1 MWRRTQ
7 RVNYRWQWNQYR
19 VRLLFH
25 FHFLL
30 IWLPHVSIKVHRNIR
45 WPILAMKKSQR
56 ARIHPP
62 IHIDTHT
69 HTHTHILSERP
80 IVHSIFYL
88 YWMGT
93 AYIHSQCPNT
103 LHFPFFFQIFLSHFF
118 IYIPHFP
125 FLCLESTCQNSLPR
139 RNSMIPWS
147 LTFTAAILSTSSSSS
162 SSNFAILAILLMVY
176 FV

>member
-69 HTHTHILSERP
+69 HTHTHTHTFSPKGLSFILFSISIEWERHTSTP
-80 IVHSIFYL
+80 NVQILFIFLFFFKSFYL
-88 YWMGT
+88 IFSSISPISLFSVWR
-93 AYIHSQCPNT
+93 ALARIH
-103 LHFPFFFQIFLSHFF
+103 FLG
-118 IYIPHFP
+118 
-125 FLCLESTCQNSLPR
+125 E
-139 RNSMIPWS
+139 IPW
-147 LTFTAAILSTSSSSS
+147 FHDH
-162 SSNFAILAILLMVY
+162 
-176 FV
+176 

>member
-69 HTHTHILSERP
+69 HTHTHSLRKAYRSFYFLSLLNGNGIHP
-80 IVHSIFYL
+80 LPMSKYSSFSFFFSNLFISFFHL
-88 YWMGT
+88 Y
-93 AYIHSQCPNT
+93 PP
-103 LHFPFFFQIFLSHFF
+103 FPF
-118 IYIPHFP
+118 
-125 FLCLESTCQNSLPR
+125 SLFGEHLPEFTSSAKFHD
-139 RNSMIPWS
+139 SMIINIHCGDS
-147 LTFTAAILSTSSSSS
+147 FNL
-162 SSNFAILAILLMVY
+162 
-176 FV
+176 